1 MAAFE
6 YTALDKAGK
15 LRKGVLEGD
24 TARQIRQLL
33 RDRGLSPISVEG
45 VVGRDSRTVGRPFFA
60 RGLKPSELSLITRQL
75 ATLIRAGTV
84 LEEALGAVA
93 EQNETA
99 RIKRIVLAVRAKV
112 LEGHTLA
119 RALGDFPGVFPDLF
133 RATVEAGEQAGHL
146 DVVFERLADYTEFR
160 QQLRQRLMLALL
172 YPVLLTVVALLV
184 VAALLAYVVPQVVT
198 VFESIGQ
205 QLPLLTRGLIAM
217 SSFIRGWGLPL
228 LALMAVLVI
237 LFRLLLREENA
248 RFKVHRLLLGLPVVG
263 RFVRTMNAARF
274 ARAFSILTASGVS
287 VLEGM
292 RLSALVLQNI
302 AMRRAVQEAADRV
315 REGESLSKT
324 LARSGYLPP
333 LTIHLIAS
341 GEASARLEEMLERA
355 AAAQEREIET
365 LIALTM
371 GIFEPLLIL
380 VMGGIVLTI
389 VLAIL
394 LPIFDLNKLV
404 R

>member
-1 MAAFE
+1 MGAFE
-6 YTALDKAGK
+6 YEALDRTGR

-33 RDRGLSPISVEG
+33 RDRGLSAVSVES
-45 VVGRDSRTVGRPFFA
+45 VVSRETNAAGRPFFS
-60 RGLKPSELSLITRQL
+60 RGLKSADLALVTRQL

-84 LEEALGAVA
+84 LEEALLAVA
-93 EQNETA
+93 EQSDKP
-99 RIKRIVLAVRAKV
+99 RIKRIIAAVRAKV

-119 RALGDFPGVFPDLF
+119 RALGEFPAVFPDLF
-133 RATVEAGEQAGHL
+133 RSTVEAGEQAGHL

-160 QQLRQRLMLALL
+160 QQLRQRLLLALL
-172 YPVLLTVVALLV
+172 YPVLLTVVAVLV

-198 VFESIGQ
+198 VFQSIGQ
-205 QLPLLTRGLIAM
+205 QLPLLTRGLIAT
-217 SSFIRGWGLPL
+217 SGFIRGWGLL
-228 LALMAVLVI
+228 LVGLLIVLLVT
-237 LFRLLLREENA
+237 FRLLLRDEDT
-248 RFKVHRLLLGLPVVG
+248 RFRFHRLLLVLPIVG

-287 VLEGM
+287 VLEGL

-302 AMRRAVQEAADRV
+302 AMRRAVEEAASRV
-315 REGESLSKT
+315 REGESLHKT
-324 LARSGYLPP
+324 LARSGYFPP

-365 LIALTM
+365 LISMTM

-404 R
+404 H